1 VGSACACFAQAD
13 QVRVNQK
20 ETDRKPHGCRR
31 DALPLKT
38 QGTTSMRNRN
48 DLPRVLRWIWIAAVI
63 VVVILILF
71 VHSVQADVASS
82 PHAQSST
89 RVKN

>member
-1 VGSACACFAQAD
+1 
-13 QVRVNQK
+13 
-20 ETDRKPHGCRR
+20 
-31 DALPLKT
+31 
-38 QGTTSMRNRN
+38 MRNRN

-71 VHSVQADVASS
+71 VHSIQADVASS